1 MNKQQLLI
9 KWQKPNII
17 PLPYKHPNNYD
28 SYGQGYVMAVLDLL
42 EDVKKLCEVGDET
55 LARNDYLM
63 NELDRKFA
71 HYYEYNKEIAIR
83 KEEMKMREADENIGG
98 GKSNIMSNPIESQVI
113 KELSDPYIANREL
126 WKVSIKD
133 TLEEQSKDI
142 QNLMY
147 SKYWGEDSWMDWVS
161 FGKKHGY
168 SRNTIY
174 RIRQKVLLDFGRR
187 IGEVN

>member
-1 MNKQQLLI
+1 M
-9 KWQKPNII
+9 
-17 PLPYKHPNNYD
+17 
-28 SYGQGYVMAVLDLL
+28 
-42 EDVKKLCEVGDET
+42 
-55 LARNDYLM
+55 ARNDYLM

-126 WKVSIKD
+126 WKKAIRE
-133 TLEEQSKDI
+133 TLENQSKEI
-142 QNLMY
+142 RNLMEK
-147 SKYWGEDSWMDWVS
+147 KYWGEDSWMDWVS

-168 SRNTIY
+168 AQKSIY
-174 RIRQKVLLDFGRR
+174 RLRQKVLLDFGRR
-187 IGEVN
+187 IGEIN